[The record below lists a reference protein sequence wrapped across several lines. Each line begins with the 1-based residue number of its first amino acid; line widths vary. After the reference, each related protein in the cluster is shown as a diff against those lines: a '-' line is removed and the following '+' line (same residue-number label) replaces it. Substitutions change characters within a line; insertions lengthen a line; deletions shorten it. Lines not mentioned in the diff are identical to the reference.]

1 MKKWIIYIGFFFTC
15 FFCLDIQVQAAE
27 GSMSLIEELELDK
40 TYEEIEYSLEGLNI
54 SFKDIV
60 NGIIRGENPLSVKM
74 IGSMLYEKFLYEIN
88 ESRKAVVTIIL
99 VSIIGILFTNFTNT
113 FDSHQ
118 IADLSFYIIYLLVLV
133 LLVNSFSIVLSVAS
147 QTVEKLLEF
156 MQVLIPVYCMTVAL
170 ASGSTTAVVFYEFT
184 IFLIVVVQWLLKN
197 LIMPLIQVYVILCL
211 VNSLSK
217 EDVLS
222 RISGLLKKI
231 INLMLKSLLGIVVG
245 FNVVQGLIAPAADAL
260 KTTVLNRSISIIPG
274 VGNTVNAV
282 TDVIL
287 GSGILIK
294 NSIGVA
300 ALIIICFIC
309 VVPMIKLGVFS
320 FLYKFAAGIIQPLSD
335 KRLQDSIESVGE
347 GAELLFR
354 VVFTAMILFLIT
366 ITIVAASTNTMW

>member
-1 MKKWIIYIGFFFTC
+1 MKRWIVCMGMFLTLFFVFGIKA
-15 FFCLDIQVQAAE
+15 FAVDS
-27 GSMSLIEELELDK
+27 SMSFLEELELDK
-40 TYEEIEYSLEGLNI
+40 IEENVDQTLEGVDL

-60 NGIIRGENPLSVKM
+60 NGLLKGENPLSFKK
-74 IGSMLYEKFLYEIN
+74 IGDMLYQEFLLEIN
-88 ESRKAVVTIIL
+88 ESRKAVISIIM
-99 VSIIGILFTNFTNT
+99 VSIIGIFFTNFTNT

-118 IADLSFYIIYLLVLV
+118 IADLSFYVIYLLVLV
-133 LLVNSFSIVLSVAS
+133 LLVNSFSVVLLVAS
-147 QTVEKLLEF
+147 ETVEKLLEF
-156 MQVLIPVYCMTVAL
+156 MQVLIPAYCLTVAL
-170 ASGSTTAVVFYEFT
+170 ASGSTTAIVFYEFT
-184 IFLIVVVQWLLKN
+184 ILLIVVVQWLLKN
-197 LIMPLIQVYVILCL
+197 LILPLIQVYVILCL

-222 RISGLLKKI
+222 RISELLKKI
-231 INLMLKSLLGIVVG
+231 INLLLKSLLGIVVG
-245 FNVVQGLIAPAADAL
+245 FNVVQGLIAPAADSL
-260 KTTVLNRSISIIPG
+260 KKTVLNRSISIIPG

-294 NSIGVA
+294 NSVGVA

-309 VVPMIKLGVFS
+309 VVPMIKLGIFS

-335 KRLQDSIESVGE
+335 KRLQDSIGSVGE

-366 ITIVAASTNTMW
+366 ITIITASTNFHS